1 MFHTNRQGATLP
13 SGSLNTTAPATRKRY
28 SSYSYLYG
36 GMHPTA
42 SNNNNL
48 VTAKI
53 VMIALAAAVPAF
65 FMGTTLSF
73 YLGLDNPGGHCHCDP
88 RSLQLAESLRCPPP
102 IPPRCN
108 SSATTAIPAWTEP
121 SARPAVLPA
130 WVEEVVR
137 ERLHEQRLALGQPA
151 AAAATHCPDTSGGG
165 LTLDARKVG
174 NYLSGMALT
183 PKANFTQFL
192 DLGVPID
199 PVQRGSTDILMIYSN
214 PKTMPEALRQPGQSQ
229 NADGLVELT
238 TQEALAGCEFV
249 NVLLTDHQ
257 DSRFRSQCLAV
268 VPQYESYHLQ
278 RWGRLNVK
286 TQSVEMGHPLQL
298 ISAGM
303 KRKGAQEYTLPTE
316 VDMRK
321 AWHVL
326 KTYLQNVDVVLAELK
341 VILEDIAIGNRVIVM
356 VCNFGQSELLINF
369 CCSAHARGFDI
380 SNVIVFP
387 TDQATDDLARGL
399 GLATYFDHRVR
410 TA

>member
-1 MFHTNRQGATLP
+1 MNAVA
-13 SGSLNTTAPATRKRY
+13 SPATRKRY

-36 GMHPTA
+36 GMHPTSSG

-53 VMIALAAAVPAF
+53 VMIALAVAVPAF

-73 YLGLDNPGGHCHCDP
+73 YLGLDQGGHCHCDP
-88 RSLQLAESLRCPPP
+88 RSMRLAESLHCPPTSAQLRP
-102 IPPRCN
+102 
-108 SSATTAIPAWTEP
+108 SSNIVIPAAPLTE
-121 SARPAVLPA
+121 SERPASLPP

-137 ERLHEQRLALGQPA
+137 ERLQAQRLALLKETAPA
-151 AAAATHCPDTSGGG
+151 PPAHCPEASRTVSAHGG
-165 LTLDARKVG
+165 LTLDAHKVG

-183 PKANFTQFL
+183 SKANFTDFL

-199 PVQRGSTDILMIYSN
+199 DPYQRGSTDILMIYSN
-214 PKTMPEALRQPGQSQ
+214 PKTMPAALRQRSQSTS
-229 NADGLVELT
+229 AGGLIELT
-238 TQEALAGCEFV
+238 TDQALDGCEFV
-249 NVLLTDHQ
+249 NVLLTDHT

-268 VPQYESYHLQ
+268 VPQHESYHLQ

-286 TQSVEMGHPLQL
+286 TQTVEMGHPLRL
-298 ISAGM
+298 VSAGV
-303 KRKGAQEYTLPTE
+303 KRKGLQEFALPTE
-316 VDMRK
+316 VDLRK
-321 AWHVL
+321 AWHLL

-341 VILEDIAIGNRVIVM
+341 VILADIAIGNRVIVM

-410 TA
+410 AVVCVA